1 MTGSIRREDRRRRLS
16 EGRCRLP
23 QLTRQDEVR
32 YTASQGLWTIPLA
45 SHTAAPTYAN
55 KVNLNSSTGNYL
67 AEGCALSTLLPF
79 EGEERTL
86 PDGSVHVSKTSVRV
100 GQTLS
105 FDQYQIATF
114 ECFAG
119 VVKSESDPG
128 AIELSWSGG
137 VYKGSFNLL
146 RVDTDTIGRAI
157 ADDDLESLFTGPT
170 GIAEVRPPSR
180 TAERTIP
187 GYTCTSPCQGGIAT
201 SRFIAVPP
209 AYLSNDQYYIIGTH
223 TYSRGGHEWTDEI
236 EVIWQAKAPRLRA
249 VAAIL
254 EAVITELAGRINE
267 TQEQEIRDA
276 FDEAGGS

>member
-1 MTGSIRREDRRRRLS
+1 MEGGAPHAADRAQVESGSEDGPL
-16 EGRCRLP
+16 GRHVG
-23 QLTRQDEVR
+23 E
-32 YTASQGLWTIPLA
+32 
-45 SHTAAPTYAN
+45 AAQQESPC
-55 KVNLNSSTGNYL
+55 S
-67 AEGCALSTLLPF
+67 LL
-79 EGEERTL
+79 
-86 PDGSVHVSKTSVRV
+86 
-100 GQTLS
+100 
-105 FDQYQIATF
+105 
-114 ECFAG
+114 
-119 VVKSESDPG
+119 
-128 AIELSWSGG
+128 
-137 VYKGSFNLL
+137 LL
-146 RVDTDTIGRAI
+146 
-157 ADDDLESLFTGPT
+157 DDDLESLFTGPT

>member
-1 MTGSIRREDRRRRLS
+1 MGQIRQWWASRESRHRS
-16 EGRCRLP
+16 
-23 QLTRQDEVR
+23 
-32 YTASQGLWTIPLA
+32 
-45 SHTAAPTYAN
+45 
-55 KVNLNSSTGNYL
+55 
-67 AEGCALSTLLPF
+67 
-79 EGEERTL
+79 
-86 PDGSVHVSKTSVRV
+86 
-100 GQTLS
+100 
-105 FDQYQIATF
+105 AT
-114 ECFAG
+114 
-119 VVKSESDPG
+119 V
-128 AIELSWSGG
+128 
-137 VYKGSFNLL
+137 
-146 RVDTDTIGRAI
+146 GRAI